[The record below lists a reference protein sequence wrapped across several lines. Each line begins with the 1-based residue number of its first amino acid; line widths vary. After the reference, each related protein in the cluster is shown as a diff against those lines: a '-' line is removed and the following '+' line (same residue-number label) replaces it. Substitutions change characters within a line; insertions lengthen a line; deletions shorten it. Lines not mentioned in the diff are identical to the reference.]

1 MERFRSRAIA
11 LAILVALLPACGGA
25 ARDAPAPPSPETAG
39 PPASGDPGES
49 ATAAPEATETRQ
61 DAAAI
66 VDDPSIP
73 KPPPLTPL
81 GVPECDKFIEK
92 YVACVDRHV
101 PVDEKE
107 KVMRELYVHRVR
119 WLELEKM
126 QDGKLA
132 AGLSCRGVA
141 QRLKG
146 DMTVD
151 YGCEF

>member
-1 MERFRSRAIA
+1 MRRPRPDSLA
-11 LAILVALLPACGGA
+11 LAILVAVLPACGGA
-25 ARDAPAPPSPETAG
+25 PRETSVPLSVEPAASPDSRDALGA
-39 PPASGDPGES
+39 D
-49 ATAAPEATETRQ
+49 TAAAEAEEMR
-61 DAAAI
+61 DAAATGEDAS
-66 VDDPSIP
+66 VL

-92 YVACVDRHV
+92 YLACVDRHV
-101 PVDEKE
+101 AADQKE
-107 KVMRELYVHRVR
+107 KVMRELHVHRVR

-146 DMTVD
+146 DLIVD
-151 YGCEF
+151 YGCDF